1 MTDTLATATD
11 PLTDPRNAIVEA
23 YVRLDREG
31 LNRGS
36 SGNVSV
42 RMGDDGMLIS
52 PTGIDAAR
60 ITATG
65 IVAMGL
71 DGSARSDG
79 IPSSEWQMH
88 AEIYR
93 AFPETEAVVHTHA
106 DACVAIACQRRG
118 IPAFHYMVA
127 GYGGNDI
134 RCAPYETFG
143 SAALARAAVAAL
155 RERTA
160 CLLANHGM
168 LARGP
173 NLHAAVNTTLK
184 LETLARQYWMT
195 LQVGPPTLL
204 SEAEMAEVLLRYR
217 DYGRVRMQG

>member
-1 MTDTLATATD
+1 MT
-11 PLTDPRNAIVEA
+11 PNEQIVDA

-42 RMGDDGMLIS
+42 RCGEDGLLIS

-60 ITATG
+60 ITPSA
-65 IVAMGL
+65 IVEISL
-71 DGSARSDG
+71 DGVARSEG

-93 AFPETEAVVHTHA
+93 RFPETHAVVHTHA
-106 DACVAIACQRRG
+106 DACVTLACQRIG

-134 RCAPYETFG
+134 RCAPYATFG
-143 SAALARAAVAAL
+143 SASLAHAAADALEGRS
-155 RERTA
+155 A

-168 LARGP
+168 LSRGRDIG
-173 NLHAAVNTTLK
+173 AAVQTAIK
-184 LETLARQYWMT
+184 LETLARHYWMT
-195 LQVGPPTLL
+195 LQLGPPVLL
-204 SEAEMAEVLLRYR
+204 SEEEMQEVKTRYQH
-217 DYGRVRMQG
+217 YGHTRMAG

>member
-1 MTDTLATATD
+1 MT
-11 PLTDPRNAIVEA
+11 PREQIVDA
-23 YVRLDREG
+23 YTRLDREG

-42 RMGDDGMLIS
+42 RSGSDGLLIS

-60 ITATG
+60 ITTAG
-65 IVAMGL
+65 IVEIGL
-71 DGSARSDG
+71 DGSARGQG

-93 AFPETEAVVHTHA
+93 HFPETHAVVHTHA
-106 DACVAIACQRRG
+106 DACVALSCQRMG

-134 RCAPYETFG
+134 RCAEYATFG
-143 SAALARAAVAAL
+143 TGALARAAVAAL
-155 RERTA
+155 QDRSA

-168 LARGP
+168 LSRGRD
-173 NLHAAVNTTLK
+173 LAAAVTTAIK
-184 LETLARQYWMT
+184 LETLARHYWMT
-195 LQVGPPTLL
+195 LQLGPPTLL
-204 SEAEMAEVLLRYR
+204 SDEEMAQVRVQYQS
-217 DYGRVRMQG
+217 YGHARMKG

>member
-1 MTDTLATATD
+1 MNDKPFDTK
-11 PLTDPRNAIVEA
+11 PLDQREAIVEA

-42 RMGDDGMLIS
+42 RVGDDGMLIS

-60 ITATG
+60 ITAAG

-71 DGSARSDG
+71 DGSARGDG

-93 AFPETEAVVHTHA
+93 AFPETRAVVHTHA
-106 DACVAIACQRRG
+106 DACVALACQRRG

-143 SAALARAAVAAL
+143 SAALARVAVAAL
-155 RERTA
+155 RDRTA

-173 NLHAAVNTTLK
+173 DLKAAVGTTIK

-204 SEAEMAEVLLRYR
+204 SDAEMAEVLLRYR
-217 DYGRVRMQG
+217 DYGRARMQG

>member
-1 MTDTLATATD
+1 MSSTAAQARD
-11 PLTDPRNAIVEA
+11 AIVQA
-23 YVRLDREG
+23 YVQLDREG

-42 RMGDDGMLIS
+42 RDTDDGMLIS

-60 ITATG
+60 ITSDG
-65 IVAMGL
+65 IVAIGL
-71 DGSARSDG
+71 DGSARGDG

-88 AEIYR
+88 AEIYL
-93 AFPETEAVVHTHA
+93 AFPETKAIVHTHA
-106 DACVAIACQRRG
+106 DACVALACQRRG

-127 GYGGNDI
+127 AYGGNDI

-173 NLHAAVNTTLK
+173 NLRAAVSTSIK
-184 LETLARQYWMT
+184 LETLARHYWMT

-204 SEAEMAEVLLRYR
+204 SDAEMADVHVRYR
-217 DYGRVRMQG
+217 DYGRARTQG

>member
-1 MTDTLATATD
+1 MT
-11 PLTDPRNAIVEA
+11 PREQIVHA
-23 YVRLDREG
+23 YTRLDREG

-42 RMGDDGMLIS
+42 RSGPDGLLVS

-60 ITATG
+60 ITAAG
-65 IVAMGL
+65 IVELGL
-71 DGSARSDG
+71 DGSARSEG

-93 AFPETEAVVHTHA
+93 RFPETQAVVHTHA
-106 DACVAIACQRRG
+106 DACVAVSCQRQG

-134 RCAPYETFG
+134 RCAPYATFG
-143 SAALARAAVAAL
+143 SAALASAAADAL
-155 RERTA
+155 QDRSA

-168 LARGP
+168 LSRGRD
-173 NLHAAVNTTLK
+173 LDTAVLTAIK
-184 LETLARQYWMT
+184 LETLARHYWMT
-195 LQVGPPTLL
+195 LQLGPPVLL
-204 SEAEMAEVLLRYR
+204 SDSEMQEVKTCYQH
-217 DYGRVRMQG
+217 YGRARMAG

>member
-1 MTDTLATATD
+1 MTMT
-11 PLTDPRNAIVEA
+11 PREQIVEA
-23 YVRLDREG
+23 YQRLDREG

-42 RMGDDGMLIS
+42 RCGDDGLLIS

-60 ITATG
+60 ISADG
-65 IVAMGL
+65 IVEIGL
-71 DGSARSDG
+71 DGSERSAG

-93 AFPETEAVVHTHA
+93 RYPQTHAVVHTHA
-106 DACVAIACQRRG
+106 DACVALSCQRVG

-143 SAALARAAVAAL
+143 TLALAHAAVDAL
-155 RERTA
+155 HDRSA

-168 LARGP
+168 LSRGRD
-173 NLHAAVNTTLK
+173 LDAAVLTAIK

-195 LQVGPPTLL
+195 LQLGPPALL
-204 SEAEMAEVLLRYR
+204 SDQQMNEVAIRYQS
-217 DYGRVRMQG
+217 YGRARLPG

>member
-1 MTDTLATATD
+1 MT
-11 PLTDPRNAIVEA
+11 PREHIVAA

-42 RMGDDGMLIS
+42 RSGADGLLIS

-60 ITATG
+60 IAADG
-65 IVAMGL
+65 IVELGL
-71 DGSARSDG
+71 DGSARSAG
-79 IPSSEWQMH
+79 VPSSEWHMH

-93 AFPETEAVVHTHA
+93 RYPEAHAVVHTHA
-106 DACVAIACQRRG
+106 DACVALACQRRG

-134 RCAPYETFG
+134 RCAPYATFG
-143 SAALARAAVAAL
+143 TAALARAAADAL
-155 RERTA
+155 QDRSA

-168 LARGP
+168 LSRGAG
-173 NLHAAVNTTLK
+173 LDAAVATAIK
-184 LETLARQYWMT
+184 LETLARHYWMT
-195 LQVGPPTLL
+195 LQLGPPVLL
-204 SEAEMAEVLLRYR
+204 SDDEMQEVRERYR
-217 DYGRVRMQG
+217 LYGRARLPG

>member
-1 MTDTLATATD
+1 MT
-11 PLTDPRNAIVEA
+11 PREQIVDA
-23 YVRLDREG
+23 YTRLDREG

-42 RMGDDGMLIS
+42 RCGADGLLIS

-60 ITATG
+60 ITADG
-65 IVAMGL
+65 IVEIGL
-71 DGSARSDG
+71 DGETRGPG

-93 AFPETEAVVHTHA
+93 NFPDTAAVVHTHA
-106 DACVAIACQRRG
+106 DACVALSCQRMG

-134 RCAPYETFG
+134 RCAAYATFG
-143 SAALARAAVAAL
+143 TAALAHSAVVAL
-155 RERTA
+155 QDRSA

-168 LARGP
+168 LSRGRD
-173 NLHAAVNTTLK
+173 LAAAVTTAVK
-184 LETLARQYWMT
+184 LETLARHYWMT
-195 LQVGPPTLL
+195 MQLGPPTLL
-204 SEAEMAEVLLRYR
+204 NDAEMQDVRVQYQS
-217 DYGRVRMQG
+217 YGHARMTR

>member
-1 MTDTLATATD
+1 MT
-11 PLTDPRNAIVEA
+11 PRDSIVEA

-42 RMGDDGMLIS
+42 RCGADGLLIS

-60 ITATG
+60 ITAQG
-65 IVAMGL
+65 IVELGL

-93 AFPETEAVVHTHA
+93 RYPETQAVVHTHA
-106 DACVAIACQRRG
+106 DACVALSCQRRG

-127 GYGGNDI
+127 GYGGTDI
-134 RCAPYETFG
+134 RCAPYATFG
-143 SAALARAAVAAL
+143 TAALASAAADAL
-155 RERTA
+155 LERSA

-168 LARGP
+168 LSRGAD
-173 NLHAAVNTTLK
+173 LTSAVTTAIK
-184 LETLARQYWMT
+184 LETLARHYWMT
-195 LQVGPPTLL
+195 LQLGPPVLL
-204 SEAEMAEVLLRYR
+204 SDEEMHEVRARYR
-217 DYGRVRMQG
+217 LYGRARLPG

>member
-1 MTDTLATATD
+1 MT
-11 PLTDPRNAIVEA
+11 PRDSIVDA

-42 RMGDDGMLIS
+42 RSGTDGLLIS

-60 ITATG
+60 ITAAG
-65 IVAMGL
+65 IVELGL
-71 DGSARSDG
+71 DGSARSAG
-79 IPSSEWQMH
+79 IPSSEWHMH

-93 AFPETEAVVHTHA
+93 RFPETQAVVHTHA
-106 DACVAIACQRRG
+106 DACVALSCQRRG

-134 RCAPYETFG
+134 RCAPYATFG
-143 SAALARAAVAAL
+143 TEALAQAAGDAL
-155 RERTA
+155 EDRSA

-168 LARGP
+168 LSRGP
-173 NLHAAVNTTLK
+173 DLGAAVTTAVK
-184 LETLARQYWMT
+184 LETLARHYWMT
-195 LQVGPPTLL
+195 LQLGPPVLL
-204 SEAEMAEVLLRYR
+204 SDEEMQEVRARYR
-217 DYGRVRMQG
+217 LYGRARLPG

>member
-1 MTDTLATATD
+1 MTVSPNEA
-11 PLTDPRNAIVEA
+11 REAIVEA

-31 LNRGS
+31 MNRGS

-42 RMGDDGMLIS
+42 REGGDGMLIS

-60 ITATG
+60 ITSAG

-88 AEIYR
+88 AEIYL
-93 AFPETEAVVHTHA
+93 AFPETKAVVHTHA
-106 DACVAIACQRRG
+106 DACVALACQRRG

-173 NLHAAVNTTLK
+173 DLRAAVNTSIK
-184 LETLARQYWMT
+184 LETLARHYWMA

-204 SEAEMAEVLLRYR
+204 SNEEMAEVHLRYR
-217 DYGRVRMQG
+217 DYGRARMQG

>member
-1 MTDTLATATD
+1 MTS
-11 PLTDPRNAIVEA
+11 REQIVAA
-23 YVRLDREG
+23 YQRLDREG

-42 RMGDDGMLIS
+42 RSGADGLLIS

-60 ITATG
+60 IDAAG
-65 IVAMGL
+65 IVELGL

-88 AEIYR
+88 AEIYLR
-93 AFPETEAVVHTHA
+93 YPEAHAVVHTHA
-106 DACVAIACQRRG
+106 DACVALACRREA

-134 RCAPYETFG
+134 RCAPYATFG
-143 SAALARAAVAAL
+143 SAALATAAADAL
-155 RERTA
+155 LDRSA

-168 LARGP
+168 IARGRD
-173 NLHAAVNTTLK
+173 LDAAVLTAVK
-184 LETLARQYWMT
+184 LETLARHYWMT
-195 LQVGPPTLL
+195 LQLGPPVLL
-204 SEAEMAEVLLRYR
+204 SDDEMREVKERYR
-217 DYGRVRMQG
+217 HYGRARLPG

>member
-1 MTDTLATATD
+1 MT
-11 PLTDPRNAIVEA
+11 PRESIVDA

-42 RMGDDGMLIS
+42 RCGSDGLLVS

-60 ITATG
+60 ITAAG
-65 IVAMGL
+65 IVELGL
-71 DGSARSDG
+71 DGSARSEG

-93 AFPETEAVVHTHA
+93 RYPETQAVVHTHA
-106 DACVAIACQRRG
+106 DACVALSCQRRG

-134 RCAPYETFG
+134 RCAPYATFG
-143 SAALARAAVAAL
+143 TAALAEAAVDAL
-155 RERTA
+155 QDRSA

-168 LARGP
+168 LSRGP
-173 NLHAAVNTTLK
+173 DLAAAVTTAIK
-184 LETLARQYWMT
+184 LETLARHYWMT
-195 LQVGPPTLL
+195 LQLGPPVLL
-204 SEAEMAEVLLRYR
+204 SDDEMHAVRTRYQL
-217 DYGRVRMQG
+217 YGRARLPPV

>member
-1 MTDTLATATD
+1 MT
-11 PLTDPRNAIVEA
+11 PREQIVHA
-23 YVRLDREG
+23 YTRLDREG

-42 RMGDDGMLIS
+42 RSGADGLLVS

-60 ITATG
+60 ITAAG
-65 IVAMGL
+65 IVELGL
-71 DGSARSDG
+71 DGSARSEG

-93 AFPETEAVVHTHA
+93 RFPETQAVVHTHA
-106 DACVAIACQRRG
+106 DACVAVSCQRQG

-134 RCAPYETFG
+134 RCAPYATFG
-143 SAALARAAVAAL
+143 SAALASAAADAL
-155 RERTA
+155 QDRSA

-168 LARGP
+168 LSRGRD
-173 NLHAAVNTTLK
+173 LDAAVLTAIK
-184 LETLARQYWMT
+184 LETLARHYWMT
-195 LQVGPPTLL
+195 LQLGPPVLL
-204 SEAEMAEVLLRYR
+204 SDTEMQEVKTRYQH
-217 DYGRVRMQG
+217 YGRARMAG

>member
-1 MTDTLATATD
+1 MTHPMNQA
-11 PLTDPRNAIVEA
+11 REAIVEA
-23 YVRLDREG
+23 YVRLDKEG

-42 RMGDDGMLIS
+42 RDGVDGMLIS

-60 ITATG
+60 ITAAG
-65 IVAMGL
+65 IVAIGL
-71 DGSARSDG
+71 DGSPRGDG

-93 AFPETEAVVHTHA
+93 AFPDTQAVVHTHA
-106 DACVAIACQRRG
+106 DACVAIACQRRV

-143 SAALARAAVAAL
+143 SAALARAAVEAL
-155 RERTA
+155 RDRTA

-173 NLHAAVNTTLK
+173 DLKAAVNTTLK

-204 SEAEMAEVLLRYR
+204 SDAEMAEVQLRYR